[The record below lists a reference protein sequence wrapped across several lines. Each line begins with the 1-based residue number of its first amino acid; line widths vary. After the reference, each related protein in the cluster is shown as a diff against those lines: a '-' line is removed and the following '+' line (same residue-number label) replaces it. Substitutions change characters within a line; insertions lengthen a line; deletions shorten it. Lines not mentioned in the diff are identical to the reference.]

1 MSHEMEGTG
10 FTVGSIM
17 EGNGDM
23 VGSHFGTTSI

>member
-1 MSHEMEGTG
+1 MSHKMEGKG

-17 EGNGDM
+17 EDKGDM